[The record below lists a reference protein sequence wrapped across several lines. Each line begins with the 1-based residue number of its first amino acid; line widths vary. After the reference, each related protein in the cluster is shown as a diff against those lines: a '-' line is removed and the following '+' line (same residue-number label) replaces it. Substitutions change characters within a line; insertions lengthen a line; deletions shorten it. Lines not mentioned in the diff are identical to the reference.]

1 MNAWP
6 MIAPV
11 LAVSLALGLGP
22 ASNGAPSAP
31 GGSSPAPV
39 LFSLAATPPPPARA
53 SAAGA
58 PAAPAP
64 PPARLQFHPKP
75 LLAAGEVAGLNFG
88 VWAFLHYLGNAHYSY
103 ISWETIRDNLRDGW
117 EWDRSMYFVNFY
129 HHPYHGY
136 LYYNAGRAN
145 GLGFWGSSLCA
156 LGGSLMWE
164 VMMEKYRPSI
174 NDLITT
180 STGGIAIGEVGFRFS
195 ALVRKKG
202 ARGLDRVWREI
213 VGTILDPVGGAN
225 RLLNGHKDDEPWLPG
240 SPDAGR
246 ILNGELLVTGPVIA
260 RSDDLTGTR
269 AAPLLGFTLRYGDPA
284 GTGWTGR
291 PFDVFTV
298 AGRLRWG
305 PDKPH
310 LSLSIQG
317 ALVGK
322 AIAGRRGSS
331 HFVGLYQHYE
341 YYGIDTMRICG
352 TSYTGGWT
360 STFRP
365 GREARITASARLGW
379 LGLGGSDDF
388 ANVPGE
394 RRNYN
399 LATGVTAA
407 AELTLAAKGY
417 EYFSAV
423 WRHYSLFN
431 LNVVGSRAG
440 REHWNI
446 LQGQASVPVMRR
458 VGLGFAAEY
467 CGRNYVFEVDE
478 PGSRHLVE
486 ARVFATWQF

>member
-1 MNAWP
+1 MNVLTT
-6 MIAPV
+6 IAPV

-39 LFSLAATPPPPARA
+39 LFSLAATPLPPARA
-53 SAAGA
+53 SVAGA
-58 PAAPAP
+58 PAASAP

-88 VWAFLHYLGNAHYSY
+88 VWAFLHYFGNAHYSY

-136 LYYNAGRAN
+136 LYYSAGRAN

-246 ILNGELLVTGPVIA
+246 ILNGELIVTGPVIA

-269 AAPLLGFTLRYGDPA
+269 AAPVLGFTLRYGDPA
-284 GTGWTGR
+284 GTGWTRR

-322 AIAGRRGSS
+322 AIEGRRGSS

-431 LNVVGSRAG
+431 LNVVGSRVG

-446 LQGQASVPVMRR
+446 LQGQVSVPVMRR

>member
-1 MNAWP
+1 MNAWTVY
-6 MIAPV
+6 APT
-11 LAVSLALGLGP
+11 LALSIAL
-22 ASNGAPSAP
+22 NLGAPAR
-31 GGSSPAPV
+31 SPAP
-39 LFSLAATPPPPARA
+39 
-53 SAAGA
+53 A
-58 PAAPAP
+58 PAAPAVPVSVSPPAPIAASSTPAASPAP
-64 PPARLQFHPKP
+64 PPASLQFHPKP

-88 VWAFLHYLGNAHYSY
+88 VWTFLHYVGNAYYSY

-136 LYYNAGRAN
+136 LYYSAGRAN

-156 LGGSLMWE
+156 IGGSLMWE

-180 STGGIAIGEVGFRFS
+180 SMGGIAIGEIGYRFS

-202 ARGLDRVWREI
+202 ARGFGRVWREA
-213 VGTILDPVGGAN
+213 VGTVLDPVGGVN
-225 RLLNGHKDDEPWLPG
+225 RLLNGHKDAEPWLPG
-240 SPDAGR
+240 SPDLGR
-246 ILNGELLVTGPVIA
+246 ILDGELVLTGPVIA
-260 RSDDLTGTR
+260 RSAGLTGTR
-269 AAPLLGFTLRYGDPA
+269 AAPVLGFTLRYGDPA
-284 GTGWTGR
+284 GAGWTGR
-291 PFDVFTV
+291 PYDVFTV

-310 LSLSIQG
+310 LSLAIQG

-322 AIAGRRGSS
+322 RWEGPHGAS
-331 HFVGLYQHYE
+331 HFAGLYQHYE
-341 YYGIDTMRICG
+341 YYGIDTMRVCG
-352 TSYTGGWT
+352 SSFTAGWT

-365 GREARITASARLGW
+365 GPGARATASARLGW

-407 AELTLAAKGY
+407 AELCLEANGY
-417 EYFSAV
+417 EYLSAG
-423 WRHYSLFN
+423 WRHYTLFN
-431 LNVVGSRAG
+431 LRVVGSRPG
-440 REHWNI
+440 KEHWDI
-446 LQGQASVPVMRR
+446 LQAQVSVPVFRR
-458 VGLGFAAEY
+458 TGLGFSAEY

-478 PGSRHLVE
+478 PGSRHLLE